1 MARELH
7 RARALRLSR
16 LHFALTRQGRK
27 PARLSRRHLGDRLR
41 RFHFDLSRRINMI
54 ARQPASLAQTVSVGT
69 SSKPRCRNQLMAPT
83 GLELELKIANRR
95 RRRQADP
102 RPASRTG
109 EVASGSC
116 PFAASSTRVRRRQDL
131 QEAKATMKSKL
142 DLLKL
147 CATFVVLLL
156 LPVASE
162 RVGANG
168 AQLATPAEKLSVAN
182 TMDLLQD
189 DARKGK
195 STGRIIHPLVVVVV
209 VVGVAICCSLFV

>member
-1 MARELH
+1 
-7 RARALRLSR
+7 
-16 LHFALTRQGRK
+16 
-27 PARLSRRHLGDRLR
+27 
-41 RFHFDLSRRINMI
+41 
-54 ARQPASLAQTVSVGT
+54 
-69 SSKPRCRNQLMAPT
+69 
-83 GLELELKIANRR
+83 
-95 RRRQADP
+95 
-102 RPASRTG
+102 
-109 EVASGSC
+109 
-116 PFAASSTRVRRRQDL
+116 
-131 QEAKATMKSKL
+131 MKSKL